1 MYLRTYR
8 HDVSETPT
16 GNLEV
21 PSASRS
27 PAPPVYAQPVP
38 SPAEAR
44 AGLAQTGAGSMVHC
58 GRAQGREQVGKSDIK
73 LQLFGTLAFGLPE
86 RRVPDARARIVP
98 SCEMP

>member
-1 MYLRTYR
+1 
-8 HDVSETPT
+8 
-16 GNLEV
+16 
-21 PSASRS
+21 
-27 PAPPVYAQPVP
+27 
-38 SPAEAR
+38 
-44 AGLAQTGAGSMVHC
+44 MVHC